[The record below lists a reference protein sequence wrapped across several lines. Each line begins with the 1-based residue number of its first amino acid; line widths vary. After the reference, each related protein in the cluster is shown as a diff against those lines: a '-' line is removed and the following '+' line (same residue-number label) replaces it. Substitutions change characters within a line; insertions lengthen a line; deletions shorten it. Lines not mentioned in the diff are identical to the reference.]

1 MHRKEIQKEQ
11 TGYILITQNGE
22 IHARCVVNAAGVY
35 ADVFHNMVSENKIHI
50 TPRRGEYCRG
60 YKHALAVFS
69 RKLEDCL
76 VNDTTSCPV

>member
-1 MHRKEIQKEQ
+1 MKEIQKEQ

-50 TPRRGEYCRG
+50 TPRRGEYELLDRAAG
-60 YKHALAVFS
+60 VSLTRQSSSFRENTARA
-69 RKLEDCL
+69 CL
-76 VNDTTSCPV
+76 